1 MDIVRTSPDTE
12 RGSAQWFT
20 GTVLIDRIARLAPP
34 ARLRLASV
42 HFTPGART
50 RWHSHPLGQVLHV
63 TEGAG
68 LVQRRGGPVEAIRA
82 GDTVVFA
89 PGEWHWHGAG
99 PRSFMTHLAAQEA
112 DDTGS
117 DAEWGEEVS
126 AADYPA

>member
-1 MDIVRTSPDTE
+1 MDIARTRPDTE

-20 GTVLIDRIARLAPP
+20 GMVLIDRIARLSPP

-50 RWHSHPLGQVLHV
+50 RWHSHPLGQVLHI

-82 GDTVVFA
+82 GDTITIA

-99 PRSFMTHLAAQEA
+99 PRTFMTHLAAQEA
-112 DDTGS
+112 DDAGS
-117 DAEWGEEVS
+117 DAEWGDEVS
-126 AADYPA
+126 AADYPT